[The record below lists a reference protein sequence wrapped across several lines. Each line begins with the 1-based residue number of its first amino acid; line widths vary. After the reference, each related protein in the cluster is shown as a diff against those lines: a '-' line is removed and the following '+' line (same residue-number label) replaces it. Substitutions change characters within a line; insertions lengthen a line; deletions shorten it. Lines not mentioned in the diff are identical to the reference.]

1 MGGFDGVLDAD
12 RTRDE
17 DGVPVLAPADA
28 AEVAEVLRHA
38 TAHGLAV
45 RVRGGGTKPEW
56 GPAPTRVDAILST
69 ERLARVIDHAPG
81 DMTCVA
87 EAGLRLA
94 DLQAAIADV
103 TTHRQRLMLDPPG
116 RAEATLGGV
125 LATAA
130 AGPRRVRYGT
140 PRDLVIGARY
150 VTGDGLAAKTGGRVV
165 KNVAGYDV
173 ARLLV
178 GSLGILGVLIEVSLK
193 VVPRPA
199 TETTLSLECNQTTA
213 LQCFGDWNLKPW
225 PISASAWTEGR
236 LFLRLSGA
244 VAAVQTACREIGGDV
259 LDDAEAGNFW
269 KSVREQTAAWFKL
282 EPGETLWRLS
292 LPASAPALE
301 LRVERP
307 DPMFLEWHGMQR
319 WLKAQ
324 EIDRTDLRAQVHQL
338 GGHLTRFR
346 HGPPRAA
353 HPPDARQGPAFEPL
367 APALSAIHRRLK
379 AEFDPHGIFN
389 FNRLQPNL

>member
-1 MGGFDGVLDAD
+1 MAELAARIRESAEQGSRLVIHGSGSKDFYGNATEGMPLDVRSLRGPMRHEPSELVVTVAAGTTLVELENALSSADQMLAFEPPYFGPQATVGG
-12 RTRDE
+12 
-17 DGVPVLAPADA
+17 
-28 AEVAEVLRHA
+28 
-38 TAHGLAV
+38 
-45 RVRGGGTKPEW
+45 
-56 GPAPTRVDAILST
+56 
-69 ERLARVIDHAPG
+69 
-81 DMTCVA
+81 CVA
-87 EAGLRLA
+87 AGLC
-94 DLQAAIADV
+94 
-103 TTHRQRLMLDPPG
+103 
-116 RAEATLGGV
+116 
-125 LATAA
+125 
-130 AGPRRVRYGT
+130 GPRRIAAGYAGGAL
-140 PRDLVIGARY
+140 RDHMLGAKLLDGRGNLLSFGGKVI
-150 VTGDGLAAKTGGRVV
+150 

-292 LPASAPALE
+292 LPASASALE
-301 LRVERP
+301 LRVEQP

-319 WLKAQ
+319 WLKAR
-324 EIDRTDLRAQVHQL
+324 EIDRIVLRAQVHQL

-353 HPPDARQGPAFEPL
+353 YPPDVRQDPAFEPL